1 MKMFDKFVNGFDRL
15 GGAIR
20 KNKATVFTVIG
31 MAGVA
36 VTTYQTVKSTME
48 VQKIVKGK
56 KPETK
61 KELAK
66 AIWKPV
72 VKTAIP
78 FIATEAAIFMS
89 NRTNKK
95 TIAALQM
102 AAVMFNADRK
112 AMRDKVME
120 KMGKTKGKQLLS
132 EVAQERE
139 KNADS
144 REVFITGH
152 GDDLCFDVLSGRYF
166 RSSQMH
172 IEKTILDMDK
182 AINEGGEFDINDVW
196 GELGLPVTPLGG
208 MFGWSSNGGLT
219 NYIGAPGYITHG
231 MSDKFAEK
239 CIFVD
244 LIPNLEGDS
253 DAYYGNTARFQ

>member
-1 MKMFDKFVNGFDRL
+1 MLDKFVDGFDRL
-15 GGAIR
+15 GGSIR

-31 MAGVA
+31 MVGVA
-36 VTTYQTVKSTME
+36 VTTYQTVKSTQE
-48 VQKIVKGK
+48 VQKIVAEK
-56 KPETK
+56 KPEGK

-78 FIATEAAIFMS
+78 FIATEVAIFMA

-95 TIAALQM
+95 TIVALQ
-102 AAVMFNADRK
+102 AAAMMMNADRK
-112 AMRDKVME
+112 AMREKVME

-132 EVAQERE
+132 EVAQDRE

-144 REVFITGH
+144 REVFITGY

-196 GELGLPVTPLGG
+196 CELGLPVTPLGG
-208 MFGWSSNGGLT
+208 MFGWSSSGGLT

-244 LIPNLEGDS
+244 LIPNLEGDA

>member
-1 MKMFDKFVNGFDRL
+1 MLDKFVDRFDRL
-15 GGAIR
+15 GGSIR

-31 MAGVA
+31 MVGVA
-36 VTTYQTVKSTME
+36 VTTYQTVKSTQE
-48 VQKIVKGK
+48 VQKIVAEK
-56 KPETK
+56 KPEGK

-78 FIATEAAIFMS
+78 FIATEAAIFMA

-95 TIAALQM
+95 TIVALQ
-102 AAVMFNADRK
+102 
-112 AMRDKVME
+112 AMREKVME

-196 GELGLPVTPLGG
+196 CELGLPVTPLGG
-208 MFGWSSNGGLT
+208 MFGWSSSGGLT

-239 CIFVD
+239 CIFID
-244 LIPNLEGDS
+244 LIPNLEGDA

>member
-1 MKMFDKFVNGFDRL
+1 MFDKFVNGFDRL

-48 VQKIVKGK
+48 VQKIVKEK

-120 KMGKTKGKQLLS
+120 KMGTKT
-132 EVAQERE
+132 VY
-139 KNADS
+139 NHAD
-144 REVFITGH
+144 F
-152 GDDLCFDVLSGRYF
+152 
-166 RSSQMH
+166 
-172 IEKTILDMDK
+172 
-182 AINEGGEFDINDVW
+182 
-196 GELGLPVTPLGG
+196 
-208 MFGWSSNGGLT
+208 
-219 NYIGAPGYITHG
+219 
-231 MSDKFAEK
+231 
-239 CIFVD
+239 
-244 LIPNLEGDS
+244 
-253 DAYYGNTARFQ
+253 

>member
-1 MKMFDKFVNGFDRL
+1 MLDKFVDGFDRL
-15 GGAIR
+15 GGSIR

-48 VQKIVKGK
+48 VQKIVKEK

-132 EVAQERE
+132 EVSQERE

-196 GELGLPVTPLGG
+196 CELGLPVTPLGS